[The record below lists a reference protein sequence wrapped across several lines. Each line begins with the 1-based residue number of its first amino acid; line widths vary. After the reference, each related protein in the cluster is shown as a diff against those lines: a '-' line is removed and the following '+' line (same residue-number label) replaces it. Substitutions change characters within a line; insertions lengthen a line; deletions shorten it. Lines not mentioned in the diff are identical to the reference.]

1 MDAFNVGKSNLISA
15 KALFELANT
24 EIPLQCLIMQYLQQ
38 DWHYSLK
45 KTFLQEHM
53 VEL

>member
-1 MDAFNVGKSNLISA
+1 MDAFNVGKNNLISA
-15 KALFELANT
+15 KALFELVNT
-24 EIPLQCLIMQYLQQ
+24 EILLQCLIMQCIQQ
-38 DWHYSLK
+38 DWHYFLK